1 VTIADLDVEPAS
13 TGRARRIMAP
23 SRSVALFVIGLCT
36 LIVVTGSVRSVSRA
50 AHLLWVSP
58 YDRDNDTVT
67 LTPTTLFV
75 SHRATLTAYDLAGG
89 AVRWSVPAPAFVPT
103 TPSEAGGVVVAPAAF
118 ERYFERPDLLLS
130 RTTLTIAR
138 DARTGEQLWV
148 AQGAPQDVTAQ
159 SVLLL
164 DDAGEV
170 PQLRAVAPRDGR
182 TLWSRAAPGLAG
194 VVVAGDAVVTADTD
208 GRLTVVRYADGSTA
222 RTEKVPWPG
231 NARLTVA
238 AGRLIVT
245 GQGTAGQT
253 NTVYRPGTLTELWRA
268 DGALFDCHAVVCG
281 AEPGGLAGYDPD
293 TGARRWRQPGMTV
306 AWPVRTDRIIASSEL
321 SGQFQLLDPATGR
334 PLGEAGAGGGAGTWR
349 PDGRTVVSDPAAPS
363 SAYEIRGDG
372 TIVRLDLE
380 TGGQDVEGTIDGG
393 GWVGCRN
400 VAKYLVC
407 LQSSRLTVTAI
418 G

>member
-1 VTIADLDVEPAS
+1 
-13 TGRARRIMAP
+13 MAP

-75 SHRATLTAYDLAGG
+75 SHRATMTAYDLAGG
-89 AVRWSVPAPAFVPT
+89 AVRWSVPAPAVVPT

-148 AQGAPQDVTAQ
+148 AQGAPQDVTPQ

-164 DDAGEV
+164 DDTGDV
-170 PQLRAVAPRDGR
+170 PQLRAVAPLDGR

-253 NTVYRPGTLTELWRA
+253 NIVYRPGTLTELWRA

-281 AEPGGLAGYDPD
+281 AEPG
-293 TGARRWRQPGMTV
+293 
-306 AWPVRTDRIIASSEL
+306 
-321 SGQFQLLDPATGR
+321 
-334 PLGEAGAGGGAGTWR
+334 
-349 PDGRTVVSDPAAPS
+349 
-363 SAYEIRGDG
+363 
-372 TIVRLDLE
+372 
-380 TGGQDVEGTIDGG
+380 
-393 GWVGCRN
+393 
-400 VAKYLVC
+400 
-407 LQSSRLTVTAI
+407 
-418 G
+418 